1 MPTRDIHSFKFLAAF
16 IALGVAL
23 LAPLANAVPTW
34 AESFGLDGN
43 GPDSQGFYGTGD
55 DFPLG
60 IAAMP
65 DGGVVVVGKLSYP
78 TAATAHTEN
87 LTTDALIRYAA
98 DGTVLWK
105 KTLRGD
111 RSNYSTDGAYRLARI
126 VSDSQGNIFLASFFH
141 DDQQSGGPDISFA
154 AKFSPNGDVIWQS
167 NLGGGTFN
175 SLSLAPN
182 GNLVLTSSHGPPGG
196 GLSFPALSVVNGATG
211 SVVFRRSYHNTSAQ
225 YLQAQ
230 AGCGSLDGT
239 KYLFCDPYNDLSVIV
254 TNAAGDILDLKNYF
268 NFYQRVGATMSIPTA
283 DGDFVVLS
291 GNVIRKIG
299 ADDVTVGGVTS
310 TTLVT
315 RFERILNYPGM
326 SGHTIVQTA
335 DGGYLIGGS
344 ISAGGFGLPPNTSGS
359 KAGVYK
365 LNGLGEVTR
374 VFAYGGFSVETQYD
388 ANTSAGLC
396 SAVPTTDGGV
406 AFATDT
412 LSYRNQP
419 SFDERK
425 PDWWIVKT
433 DALGQIRNFKDVM
446 IDGTAR
452 GSSAPFTDA
461 NPQSLGIYEDG
472 GFVPSGGNA
481 LLVLAEAEGNLRIQA
496 SSPRILSSRT
506 AEAVVGQHFAYHTLV
521 SYFNPGA
528 TITYSAIGLPVGFD
542 LNSQTGVI
550 SGLAKPGT
558 ETTTPI
564 LISLHATDGTDT
576 TDAVLS
582 LTIGDGVPIFTVNG
596 SGEPAYP
603 ASSTPVSGLADKV
616 LSFAAQY
623 PGALAGRTLNVQA
636 TTTPDVESSWQKLD
650 NGTNGYMT
658 PDPSSGRYIVNST
671 NYPTA
676 SAVYFRAKLSAPGH
690 PPDLTSN
697 VVGPFNLASNAGRAP
712 QTLFRVIR
720 NGVRA
725 DFDYRATALST
736 PSGIAVRVQRSTT
749 PSNEAAWSDL
759 QDGTSGHMI
768 QGTTAANF
776 SLAVNNYPPVDGIYF
791 RSITSVS
798 GSVDSLSN
806 VIGPYSVIADTPP
819 VVTLSP
825 TPPPA
830 APGATAP
837 PIIINTDATGTATF
851 TITAGAT
858 SSRFIKKLGIL
869 VDGSVVQEFTGGATS
884 GSLVYT
890 TSVVGVHMI
899 EALAVDDLG
908 GSARA
913 GTHPVRVRVS
923 PPGDTVAKALP
934 ASKMGSALASTG
946 AGKTY
951 TTTKFGVPWNEPS
964 TWRDEQGNMGVPG
977 ASDLAIVASGAAVYL
992 VSDVEV
998 ASVFL
1003 DGGRFLGGGFTL
1015 KVNQLLTISSGTS
1028 EALKLEIGP
1037 NAKMF
1042 MTNNV
1047 DFDWT
1052 GSTIK
1057 NYGTLKMHGRGGM
1070 FNITAFYNYGVSDF
1084 QMPLVQPPASGLDPA
1099 PDARIIKAPLADT
1112 SGSLRGGGVL
1122 TGTGF
1127 LGALGTN
1134 GVRLIS
1140 QDGGTLISQDAGT
1153 LISQDGGTLISQDGG
1168 TLISQDGGT
1177 LISQDGGTLIS
1188 QDGGTLISQDGGTLD
1203 VRGPGGRA
1211 EAATAASGLTQTGG
1225 EIDLGSTEIVG
1236 SLTVN
1241 GGVLSGS
1248 GLIQGDLTINGGF
1261 LAPGHSPGLIA
1272 VSGNYTQGSGGTLI
1286 VEAAGGEANQFDQ
1299 VQIGG
1304 TATLN
1309 GALILHTIGGYV
1321 PIPNDS
1327 FVPLGFHGVSGAFS
1341 SITSNA
1347 SATLNATG
1355 LVAVIDPAKPNPPRG
1370 QPTNIS
1376 TRMKVLTD
1384 DNVLIGGFIVSGPSG
1399 ATKKVLIH
1407 GLGPSLSSA
1416 KLTGLLSDPFL
1427 EFHYPDGRIVTN
1439 DNWGDA
1445 PNKDQIPVGY
1455 ELKDSKESL
1464 IIADLAPGVYTV
1476 HEKGAHGETGI
1487 GLTEIFDIDGSTTV
1501 SLTNVSTR
1509 GFVDTDDNVMIGGFI
1524 VSGNEPATMLVKV
1537 PGPSLKNPPA
1547 SLTGVLED
1555 PMLEL
1560 HDSYGNVIT
1569 NDDWRETQE
1578 SEIVATTLAPKG
1590 DREPAIL
1597 ATLAPGVYTAIVR
1610 GKNNTTGI
1618 AIVEAY
1624 RIK

>member
-1 MPTRDIHSFKFLAAF
+1 MKHLSTLIAALILF
-16 IALGVAL
+16 IAQGAQ
-23 LAPLANAVPTW
+23 AVPTW

-55 DFPLG
+55 DYPLA

-65 DGGVVVVGKLSYP
+65 DGGVVVVGKLSSP
-78 TAATAHTEN
+78 TNSAAN
-87 LTTDALIRYAA
+87 DALIRFAA
-98 DGTVLWK
+98 DGTILWK
-105 KTLRGD
+105 NSLSGTAGLCYPANVGCFSDSGGRV
-111 RSNYSTDGAYRLARI
+111 ARI
-126 VSDSQGNIFLASFFH
+126 VSDSDGGIYLASYFGS
-141 DDQQSGGPDISFA
+141 QAGSGGSSYGYV
-154 AKFSPNGDVIWQS
+154 AKFNSSGAVAWQKNIGKDGD
-167 NLGGGTFN
+167 NTALT
-175 SLSLAPN
+175 SLSLTPN
-182 GNLVLTSSHGPPGG
+182 GKLVITSSAYPPNNTGHTY
-196 GLSFPALSVVNGATG
+196 PVLSVLDSATG
-211 SVVFRRSYHNTSAQ
+211 EAQFIRGYDNTSVQ
-225 YLQAQ
+225 YLRAQ
-230 AGCGSLDGT
+230 AGTGSKDGG
-239 KYLFCDPYNDLSVIV
+239 KFIFCTEVNDLTVV
-254 TNAAGDILDLKNYF
+254 LVNAAGDVLDTKNYF
-268 NFYQRVGATMSIPTA
+268 NGYQRTGAIMSIPTA
-283 DGDFVVLS
+283 DGDFMILS

-299 ADDVTVGGVTS
+299 ADQVTVNGVTS
-310 TTLVT
+310 TALVT
-315 RFERILNYPGM
+315 RFERILNYAGM
-326 SGHTIVQTA
+326 GGHTIVQTP

-344 ISAGGFGLPPNTSGS
+344 ISVGGADLPPNTNGS
-359 KAGVYK
+359 KAGIYR
-365 LNGLGEVTR
+365 LNAQGDVIR
-374 VFAYGGFSVETQYD
+374 VFAYGGFNAETEYD
-388 ANTSAGLC
+388 GSTSPGLC
-396 SAVPTTDGGV
+396 SAVPTTDGGF
-406 AFATDT
+406 AFTTDT
-412 LSYRNQP
+412 LSYRAQT
-419 SFDERK
+419 DERK

-433 DALGQIRNFKDVM
+433 DALGKIRNFKDVAV
-446 IDGTAR
+446 DVTGR
-452 GSSAPFTDA
+452 GSSTPFTDSGSQ
-461 NPQSLGIYEDG
+461 PQLGTYTPIARSWDQSS
-472 GFVPSGGNA
+472 PQ
-481 LLVLAEAEGNLRIQA
+481 LVLTDPAGSFRIQA

-528 TITYSAIGLPVGFD
+528 TITYTATGLPVGFALD
-542 LNSQTGVI
+542 SQTGVI
-550 SGLAKPGT
+550 SGLAKAGT

-564 LISLHATDGTDT
+564 LISLHVTDGTDT
-576 TDAVLS
+576 ADTILS
-582 LTIGDGVPIFTVNG
+582 LTIGDGVPVFTVNG

-603 ASSTPVSGLADKV
+603 ASSTPVLGLADKV

-636 TTTPDVESSWQKLD
+636 TTTPDVESSWQKLA
-650 NGTNGYMT
+650 NGSNGYMT
-658 PDPSSGRYIVNST
+658 PDQSSGRYIINST

-725 DFDYRATALST
+725 DFDFRAIALSA

-749 PSNEAAWSDL
+749 PSDEAAWSDL
-759 QDGTSGHMI
+759 QDGTSGQMI
-768 QGTTAANF
+768 QGTTASNF
-776 SLAVNNYPPVDGIYF
+776 SLVVNTYPPADGIYF
-791 RSITSVS
+791 RCITSMS

-837 PIIINTDATGTATF
+837 PLIINTDATGTATF
-851 TITAGAT
+851 TITASAT
-858 SSRFIKKLGIL
+858 SSRFIKRLSIL

-884 GSLVYT
+884 GSLIYT

-908 GSARA
+908 CSARA

-923 PPGDTVAKALP
+923 PPGDAA
-934 ASKMGSALASTG
+934 ASGFRASETGSELASTG

-951 TTTKFGVPWNEPS
+951 TTTKFGAPWNEPS
-964 TWRDEQGNMGVPG
+964 TWRDEHGNMGVPG
-977 ASDLAIVASGAAVYL
+977 SSDLAIVASGAAVYL
-992 VSDVEV
+992 VTDVEV

-1015 KVNQLLTISSGTS
+1015 KVDQLLTISSGTS

-1042 MTNNV
+1042 MTNNA

-1070 FNITAFYNYGVSDF
+1070 FNLAAFYNYGVSDF
-1084 QMPLVQPPASGLDPA
+1084 QMPLVQPPASGPDPA

-1112 SGSLRGGGVL
+1112 SGLLRGGGIL

-1127 LGALGTN
+1127 LGGLGT
-1134 GVRLIS
+1134 GGIS
-1140 QDGGTLISQDAGT
+1140 LVATGGGNLVAT
-1153 LISQDGGTLISQDGG
+1153 GGGNLVATGGGNLISQDGG

-1203 VRGPGGRA
+1203 VRGPSGRA

-1225 EIDLGSTEIVG
+1225 EIDLGSTQIVG

-1261 LAPGHSPGLIA
+1261 LTPGHSPGLIA

-1299 VQIGG
+1299 VQVGG

-1309 GALILHTIGGYV
+1309 GALILHTIAGYV

-1327 FVPLGFHGVSGAFS
+1327 FVPLGFHGVTGAFS

-1347 SATLNATG
+1347 NVALNATG
-1355 LVAVIDPAKPNPPRG
+1355 LVAVIDPAKPNPPLG

-1384 DNVLIGGFIVSGPSG
+1384 DNVLIGGFIVTGPVGS
-1399 ATKKVLIH
+1399 TKKVLIH

-1416 KLTGLLSDPFL
+1416 GLTGLLFDPFL
-1427 EFHYPDGRIVTN
+1427 EFHYPNGTVVTN

-1445 PNKDQIPVGY
+1445 PNKDQIPSGFAP
-1455 ELKDSKESL
+1455 KDPKEAI
-1464 IIADLAPGVYTV
+1464 IIADLAPGVYTAIV
-1476 HEKGAHGETGI
+1476 KGAHGETGI
-1487 GLTEIFDIDGSTTV
+1487 GMTEVYDIDGSTTV
-1501 SLTNVSTR
+1501 ALTNVSTR

-1524 VSGNEPATMLVKV
+1524 VGGGEPATMLVKV
-1537 PGPSLKNPPA
+1537 DGPSLKNPPA
-1547 SLTGVLED
+1547 RLTGVLED
-1555 PMLEL
+1555 PTLEL
-1560 HDSYGNVIT
+1560 HDANGSVIA
-1569 NDDWRETQE
+1569 NDNWRETQE
-1578 SEIVATTLAPKG
+1578 SEISSTNMAPK
-1590 DREPAIL
+1590 DDKEPAIL
-1597 ATLAPGVYTAIVR
+1597 ATLTPGVYTAIVR
-1610 GKNNTTGI
+1610 GKDNTTGI